1 MKKGGL
7 QESNSDICVYIHIPF
22 CKSKCLYC
30 DFVSYINFP
39 HVEEYFE
46 AVLKE
51 LEMYSHLLNSRRVK
65 TVYFGGGTPNFVPER
80 YIEKILKKLEKLSG
94 VYEPVEITLEMNP
107 DSVTI
112 QKVLHYL
119 EMGINRISLGVQAF
133 DDTVLETVKRPHGTK
148 EIDRSLSILMTYF
161 ENVNIDFILGL
172 PMETDKTIEKDMK
185 LLETYTPSHVS
196 LYLLDVD
203 EETPLRRLIDK
214 GVLKLPSE
222 EEIARRHTRFLKFLE
237 KKGYL
242 RYEISNF
249 AREGKECIHNLS
261 YWRNEEYLG
270 IGVSSGGHIGRLRY
284 VNVSDISEYM
294 KMVNKGIVPYG
305 YKKVNDDDEEF
316 VETIFMSLRLREGVY
331 KEEIIK
337 KFGDNRYKALQE
349 FAERFREHFNVH
361 GDRISL
367 SEMGFDLSRYVFEE
381 LLETFSKKGW
391 WKFAPYTS

>member
-30 DFVSYINFP
+30 DFVSYVNFP
-39 HVEEYFE
+39 HIEEYFE

-51 LEMYSHLLNSRRVK
+51 LEMYSHLLNSRGVK

-112 QKVLHYL
+112 RKVLHYL

-133 DDTVLETVKRPHGTK
+133 DDIVLEMVKRPHGTG
-148 EIDRSLSILMTYF
+148 EIDRALSILMTYF

-172 PMETDKTIEKDMK
+172 PMETDKTIERDMK

-222 EEIARRHTRFLKFLE
+222 EEIARRHTRFLKFLG

-261 YWRNEEYLG
+261 YWKNEEYLG

-284 VNVSDISEYM
+284 VNVGDISEYM

-305 YKKVNDDDEEF
+305 YKRVNGDDEEF

-337 KFGDNRYKALQE
+337 KFGDKRYRALQE

-361 GDRISL
+361 SDRISL
-367 SEMGFDLSRYVFEE
+367 SEMGFDLSRYVFKE

>member
-39 HVEEYFE
+39 HIEEYFE

-51 LEMYSHLLNSRRVK
+51 LEMYSHLLNSRGVK

-80 YIEKILKKLEKLSG
+80 YIEKILKKLEKLSS

-172 PMETDKTIEKDMK
+172 PMETDKTIERDMR

-305 YKKVNDDDEEF
+305 YKRVNDDDEEF

-337 KFGDNRYKALQE
+337 KFGDKRYRALQE

-361 GDRISL
+361 SDRISL

>member
-30 DFVSYINFP
+30 DFVSYVNFP
-39 HVEEYFE
+39 HIEEYFE

-51 LEMYSHLLNSRRVK
+51 LEMYSHLLNSRGVK

-112 QKVLHYL
+112 RKVLHYL

-133 DDTVLETVKRPHGTK
+133 DDIVLEMVKRPHGTG
-148 EIDRSLSILMTYF
+148 EIDRALSILMTYF

-172 PMETDKTIEKDMK
+172 PMETDKTIERDMK

-261 YWRNEEYLG
+261 YWKNEEYLG

-284 VNVSDISEYM
+284 VNVGDISEYM

-305 YKKVNDDDEEF
+305 YKRVNGDDEEF

-337 KFGDNRYKALQE
+337 KFGDKRYRALQE

-361 GDRISL
+361 SDRISL
-367 SEMGFDLSRYVFEE
+367 SEMGFDLSRYVFKE

>member
-39 HVEEYFE
+39 HIEEYFE

-51 LEMYSHLLNSRRVK
+51 LEMYSHLLNSRGVK

-80 YIEKILKKLEKLSG
+80 YIEKILKKLEKLSS

-172 PMETDKTIEKDMK
+172 PMETDKTIERDMR

-237 KKGYL
+237 EKGYL

-305 YKKVNDDDEEF
+305 YKRVNDDDEEF

-337 KFGDNRYKALQE
+337 KFGDKRYRALQE

-361 GDRISL
+361 SDRISL

>member
-39 HVEEYFE
+39 HIEEYFE

-80 YIEKILKKLEKLSG
+80 YIEKILKKLEKLSS

-172 PMETDKTIEKDMK
+172 PMETDKTIERDMR

-305 YKKVNDDDEEF
+305 YKRVNDDDEEF

-337 KFGDNRYKALQE
+337 KFGDKRYRALQE

-361 GDRISL
+361 SDRISL